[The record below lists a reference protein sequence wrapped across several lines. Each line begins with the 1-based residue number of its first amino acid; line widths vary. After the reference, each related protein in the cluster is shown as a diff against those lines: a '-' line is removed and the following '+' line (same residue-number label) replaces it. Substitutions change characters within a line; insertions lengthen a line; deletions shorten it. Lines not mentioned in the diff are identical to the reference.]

1 MFSSEIK
8 FKNFNLYLLLIYL
21 SWIGILSLYFFFS
34 EYIKF
39 GDLENGVKF
48 GADTKFYLREANKII
63 SGEATVLDYK
73 SKFGYILFLIPFVY
87 FNLSLVYIV
96 IIQLILTSIS
106 ALCLYQITTRY
117 FCKLAGIIC
126 FALFLIYF
134 PIQIRNFYILT
145 EMLFID
151 LVIILSFLFVFFKKK
166 YLPLIIFLLFALISI
181 RPNGILYLFSIFIC
195 IFLFFIKNKKY
206 LNLVFYLIFFL
217 ILSIPII
224 NLLDSYISDL
234 NLIDSISNKGII
246 WGWSLET
253 NQRCR
258 ISCLGVE
265 LDNSNYQ
272 NNLFDVLR
280 FIIHNF
286 TDFIK
291 IFLSKVFWL
300 LLRAR
305 PYYSDIHNI
314 YILFFGFIIYSGFFY
329 GFYKRPKKNF
339 SVNLILFFILL
350 SIILVGLTFADWSGR
365 FSLYFLPLVMIFSSY
380 GLLIYVKKI
389 SNLIYKK

>member
-8 FKNFNLYLLLIYL
+8 FKNFNLYLSLIYL
-21 SWIGILSLYFFFS
+21 SWITILLLYFFFS

-87 FNLSLVYIV
+87 FDLPLAYIV
-96 IIQLILTSIS
+96 IIQLILTSVS

-117 FCKLAGIIC
+117 FCKLAGVIC
-126 FALFLIYF
+126 FALYLIYF

-166 YLPLIIFLLFALISI
+166 YLPFIISI
-181 RPNGILYLFSIFIC
+181 RPNGILYLFSILIC
-195 IFLFFIKNKKY
+195 LFLFFIKNKKY
-206 LNLVFYLIFFL
+206 LYLLFYSIFFL
-217 ILSIPII
+217 IISIPII

-272 NNLFDVLR
+272 NNLFDVLK

-286 TDFIK
+286 TEFTK
-291 IFLSKVFWL
+291 TGTRTVK
-300 LLRAR
+300 
-305 PYYSDIHNI
+305 
-314 YILFFGFIIYSGFFY
+314 
-329 GFYKRPKKNF
+329 
-339 SVNLILFFILL
+339 
-350 SIILVGLTFADWSGR
+350 
-365 FSLYFLPLVMIFSSY
+365 SLETLEKL
-380 GLLIYVKKI
+380 
-389 SNLIYKK
+389 